1 MEKFSL
7 ECSSRFLLG
16 CMWSFFKDFLVDED
30 GFLLDDYVN
39 MKTDRLNDIWMYYKK
54 TYIITNVESVGGVIK
69 IELTKRRSNKLG
81 RPRVVSSWDIPRG
94 LVINNIK
101 RGEFIEDVNFI
112 LRSREDRNF
121 FNIDVKADEFLDS
134 LIVEFKMEK
143 REKSLNR
150 ILRSK
155 K

>member
-1 MEKFSL
+1 MAEWVRSEDFKLVNKSFSL
-7 ECSSRFLLG
+7 EWSRRFLLN
-16 CMWSFFKDFLVDED
+16 CMWPFFKEFLVDED

-54 TYIITNVESVGGVIK
+54 TYIISNVEASDNIIK
-69 IELTKRRSNKLG
+69 IELIKRRSNKLG
-81 RPRVVSSWDIPRG
+81 RPRVISSWDLPRE

-101 RGEFIEDVNFI
+101 RGSED
-112 LRSREDRNF
+112 LYF
-121 FNIDVKADEFLDS
+121 FEEVEAEKFLNS
-134 LIVEFKMEK
+134 LIVEFKVEK

-150 ILRSK
+150 ILKSK

>member
-1 MEKFSL
+1 MAEWVRSEDFKLVNNSFSL
-7 ECSSRFLLG
+7 EWSRRFLLN
-16 CMWSFFKDFLVDED
+16 CMWSFFKEFLVDED

-54 TYIITNVESVGGVIK
+54 TYIITNVESVGGVVK
-69 IELTKRRSNKLG
+69 IELTKRRSNKLR

-94 LVINNIK
+94 FVISNIK
-101 RGEFIEDVNFI
+101 RG
-112 LRSREDRNF
+112 REDLNF
-121 FNIDVKADEFLDS
+121 FEDVKAEEFLNS
-134 LIVEFKMEK
+134 LIVEFKVEK

-150 ILRSK
+150 ILKSK